1 MDNVVVLPKQVIKR
15 DGLAARFDLNKIR
28 SAIAK
33 GRSGQQR
40 VWPGAR
46 RSGLSAQVVKVLI
59 HRFGANT
66 PSIEAIQDIV
76 EQTLIAAD
84 YFQTAR
90 AFCYRLPRAARQAAA

>member
-15 DGLAARFDLNKIR
+15 DGLAARFDLSKIR

-33 GRSGQQR
+33 AGQASNEFGQGEAER
-40 VWPGAR
+40 
-46 RSGLSAQVVKVLI
+46 LSAQVVKVLI
-59 HRFGANT
+59 HRFGNNT
-66 PSIEAIQDIV
+66 PPIEAIQDIV

-90 AFCYRLPRAARQAAA
+90 AFIV